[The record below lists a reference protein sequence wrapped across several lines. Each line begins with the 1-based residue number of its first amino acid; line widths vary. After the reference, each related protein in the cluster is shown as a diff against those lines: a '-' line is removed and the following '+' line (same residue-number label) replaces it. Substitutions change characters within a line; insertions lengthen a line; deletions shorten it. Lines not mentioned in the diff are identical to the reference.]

1 MQAFSCTV
9 MRREHSG
16 SQHSL
21 WIILSDQVVISGK
34 TFHLSCLSNTS
45 EVPDISAADIS
56 QTERH
61 TPKKSKNL
69 RWLIFCTQTPRFLT
83 LPVVR
88 AARSRHLCFSN
99 AATAPGISWCEQ
111 SLALV
116 ISSDLLTDS
125 ALGDWFVKPHFK
137 RILMGR
143 VVAGF
148 SSFAGISFARR
159 TLWFWSLIAGVVI
172 IPNAE
177 TPLMRISI
185 SGSWWNV
192 ELSRIP
198 TLNFASSLRCKMH
211 QNAVKPFPSRWLYN
225 EFLCS

>member
-21 WIILSDQVVISGK
+21 WIIL
-34 TFHLSCLSNTS
+34 TRWWFLERHFTW
-45 EVPDISAADIS
+45 VPDISAADIS
-56 QTERH
+56 QTERR

-69 RWLIFCTQTPRFLT
+69 RWIIFCTQTPRFLT
-83 LPVVR
+83 LRGVR
-88 AARSRHLCFSN
+88 AARSRHFCFSN

-137 RILMGR
+137 HILMVR

-148 SSFAGISFARR
+148 SSFAGR
-159 TLWFWSLIAGVVI
+159 TLRFWSLIAGVVI